1 MVFGGCGIILG
12 TFYLRYDDGAASLLQ
27 EQIQKFCGCC
37 RCSGGCGHRTWGDI
51 GCGGFGVHRCLHRKK
66 GYGGCGLP
74 AVNDGFRQA
83 VNRLG
88 GYAGDGGLGA
98 AHLTGAAAADGHQ
111 EYDGHENNCGDVCV
125 LHGACL
131 M

>member
-1 MVFGGCGIILG
+1 MVFDSCSIVLG
-12 TFYLRYDDGAASLLQ
+12 TFFLCNDYGASSLLD
-27 EQIQKFCGCC
+27 EKIQKLCRCC
-37 RCSGGCGHRTWGDI
+37 RSSGGCGHRTWGDI

-98 AHLTGAAAADGHQ
+98 AHLLAGAAGYGHQKYDGDGH
-111 EYDGHENNCGDVCV
+111 DVGDVRV
-125 LHGACL
+125 LHG
-131 M
+131 